1 MYPEEIV
8 APMRQEVVDLG
19 FEELRTSEAVD
30 EALSNQK
37 GTALV
42 FVNSVCGCA
51 AGMARPGLALA
62 LKKTDAK
69 PDHLYT
75 VFGGNDAEAT
85 AQARTYFHGYAP
97 SSPSMGLLK
106 DGKLAVMIQRLD
118 VEGHTTQEVADVLI
132 DAFNAHCK

>member
-8 APMRQEVVDLG
+8 APMRQETVDIG
-19 FEELRTSEAVD
+19 FTELRTAEAVK
-30 EALSNQK
+30 EALDDAT

-51 AGMARPGLALA
+51 AGNARPGLALA
-62 LKKTDAK
+62 LAHGEKK

-75 VFGGNDAEAT
+75 VFAGNDGEAT
-85 AQARTYFHGYAP
+85 NAARSYFAGYRP

-106 DGKLAVMIQRLD
+106 DGKLVAMLERMDI
-118 VEGHTTQEVADVLI
+118 EGHSAQQVAMALI
-132 DAFNAHCK
+132 EAFNEHCG